1 LNLDIVWNTWLL
13 VIGIFCIMADYYDTL
28 GVAKGA
34 SEQEIK
40 TAYRRA
46 ALKWHPD
53 RNKTSEA
60 AGKFKEVTKAYEV
73 LSDPKKRQMY
83 DQYGESAFNRGGPG
97 GFGGSQQTGNP
108 FEGFGG
114 FSSQGFENVDFGGF
128 SDPFDIFEQ
137 FFGFQSPF
145 GGRGR
150 RQQRRDV
157 YEITLTFEEAVHG
170 VKKTMVVKGEE
181 KSFQIPAGVDNNMAI
196 RFSDFDLQVK
206 IKPHPYFT
214 RKGQDIYFEKDI
226 SYPLAVLGG
235 TVDVQTIYGT
245 IRLKIRPGTQS
256 GTMVKLHDQGIAY
269 PQSNRKGDEY
279 VIYKINT
286 PARVSGRAKEL
297 LKELDEEMK

>member
-1 LNLDIVWNTWLL
+1 
-13 VIGIFCIMADYYDTL
+13 MSDYYQTL

-60 AGKFKEVTKAYEV
+60 AGKFKDVTKAYEV
-73 LSDPKKRQMY
+73 LSDPKKREMY

-97 GFGGSQQTGNP
+97 AGQSSQSNP
-108 FEGFGG
+108 FEGGFGG
-114 FSSQGFENVDFGGF
+114 FSSRGFENVDFGGF
-128 SDPFDIFEQ
+128 SDPFEIFEQ

-145 GGRGR
+145 SRGGRR
-150 RQQRRDV
+150 RQQRDV
-157 YEITLTFEEAVHG
+157 YEITLTFEEAVNG
-170 VKKTMVVKGEE
+170 VKKTMIVKGEE

-206 IKPHPYFT
+206 VKPHPYFT

-226 SYPLAVLGG
+226 SYSLAVLGG
-235 TVDVQTIYGT
+235 EIEVPTIHGT

-256 GTMVKLHDQGIAY
+256 GSTIKLHDQGVPY
-269 PQSNRKGDEY
+269 PQSNRKGDQY
-279 VIYKINT
+279 VVYKINT
-286 PARVSGRAKEL
+286 PSRVSGRAKEL
-297 LKELDEEMK
+297 LRELEEEME

>member
-1 LNLDIVWNTWLL
+1 
-13 VIGIFCIMADYYDTL
+13 MDYYQTL

-60 AGKFKEVTKAYEV
+60 AGKFKDVTKAYEV
-73 LSDPKKRQMY
+73 LSDSKKREMY

-97 GFGGSQQTGNP
+97 AGQSSQSNP
-108 FEGFGG
+108 FEGGFGG

-128 SDPFDIFEQ
+128 SDPFEIFEQ

-145 GGRGR
+145 SRGGRRG
-150 RQQRRDV
+150 QQRDV
-157 YEITLTFEEAVHG
+157 YEITLTFEEAVNG
-170 VKKTMVVKGEE
+170 VKKTMIVKGEE

-206 IKPHPYFT
+206 VKPHPYFT

-226 SYPLAVLGG
+226 SYSLAVLGG
-235 TVDVQTIYGT
+235 EIEVPTIYGT

-256 GTMVKLHDQGIAY
+256 GSTIKLHDQGVPY

-279 VIYKINT
+279 VVYKINT
-286 PARVSGRAKEL
+286 PSRVSGRAKEL
-297 LKELDEEMK
+297 LRELEEEME

>member
-1 LNLDIVWNTWLL
+1 
-13 VIGIFCIMADYYDTL
+13 MADYYDTL
-28 GVAKGA
+28 GVSKSAN
-34 SEQEIK
+34 EQEIK

-60 AGKFKEVTKAYEV
+60 ATKFKEVTKAYEV
-73 LSDPKKRQMY
+73 LSDPKKREMY

-97 GFGGSQQTGNP
+97 GFGGSSGGQSTGNP

-128 SDPFDIFEQ
+128 SDPFEIFEQ

-145 GGRGR
+145 GGRGGRR
-150 RQQRRDV
+150 RQQRDL
-157 YEITLTFEEAVHG
+157 YETTLTFEEAVHG
-170 VKKTMVVKGEE
+170 VKKTMIVKGEE
-181 KSFQIPAGVDNNMAI
+181 KSFSIPAGVDNGMTI

-235 TVDVQTIYGT
+235 TIEVPTINGT
-245 IRLKIRPGTQS
+245 IRLKLRPGTQS
-256 GTMVKLHDQGIAY
+256 GTTVKLHDQGVPY
-269 PQSNRKGDEY
+269 PQSTRKGDQY
-279 VIYKINT
+279 VVYKIST
-286 PARVSGRAKEL
+286 PSRVSGRAKEL
-297 LKELDEEMK
+297 LKELEGEI

>member
-1 LNLDIVWNTWLL
+1 
-13 VIGIFCIMADYYDTL
+13 MSDYYDTL
-28 GVAKGA
+28 GVSKTA

-53 RNKTSEA
+53 RNKTAEA
-60 AGKFKEVTKAYEV
+60 NAKFKEVTKAYEI
-73 LSDPKKRQMY
+73 LSDSKKREMY

-97 GFGGSQQTGNP
+97 HSSAGQSDQSNP
-108 FEGFGG
+108 FGGFGG

-128 SDPFDIFEQ
+128 SDPFEIFEQ

-145 GGRGR
+145 SRGGRR
-150 RQQRRDV
+150 RQQRDV
-157 YEITLTFEEAVHG
+157 YEITLTFEEAVNG
-170 VKKTMVVKGEE
+170 VKKTMIVKGEE

-206 IKPHPYFT
+206 VKPHPYFT

-226 SYPLAVLGG
+226 SYSLAVLGG
-235 TVDVQTIYGT
+235 VVEVPTVNGT
-245 IRLKIRPGTQS
+245 IKLKIRPGTQS
-256 GTMVKLHDQGIAY
+256 GSTVKLHDQGVPY

>member
-1 LNLDIVWNTWLL
+1 
-13 VIGIFCIMADYYDTL
+13 MDYYETL
-28 GVAKGA
+28 GVSKGA

-53 RNKTSEA
+53 RNKTTEA
-60 AGKFKEVTKAYEV
+60 NAKFKEITKAYEI
-73 LSDPKKRQMY
+73 LSDSKKREMY

-97 GFGGSQQTGNP
+97 HTSAGQYDQSNP
-108 FEGFGG
+108 FGGFGG

-145 GGRGR
+145 GGRRGRR
-150 RQQRRDV
+150 RQQRDV
-157 YEITLTFEEAVHG
+157 YEITLTFEEAVNG
-170 VKKTMVVKGEE
+170 VKKTMIVKGEE
-181 KSFQIPAGVDNNMAI
+181 KSFQIPAGVDNNISI
-196 RFSDFDLQVK
+196 RFSDFDIQVK
-206 IKPHPYFT
+206 VKPHPYFT

-226 SYPLAVLGG
+226 SYSLAVLGG
-235 TVDVQTIYGT
+235 TVDVQTISGT

-256 GTMVKLHDQGIAY
+256 GTMVKLHDQGIPY

-286 PARVSGRAKEL
+286 PSRVSGRAKEL
-297 LKELDEEMK
+297 LRELEGEI

>member
-1 LNLDIVWNTWLL
+1 
-13 VIGIFCIMADYYDTL
+13 MADYYETL
-28 GVAKGA
+28 GVSKSA

-53 RNKTSEA
+53 RNKSTEA
-60 AGKFKEVTKAYEV
+60 AGKFKEITKAYEV
-73 LSDPKKRQMY
+73 LSDSKKRETY

-97 GFGGSQQTGNP
+97 NPGAGYSDQSNP
-108 FEGFGG
+108 FGGFGG

-145 GGRGR
+145 GGRGGR
-150 RQQRRDV
+150 RQTRREV
-157 YEITLTFEEAVHG
+157 YEITLTFEEAVNG
-170 VKKTMVVKGEE
+170 VKKTMIVKGEE

-206 IKPHPYFT
+206 VKPHPYFT

-235 TVDVQTIYGT
+235 SVDVPTINGT
-245 IRLKIRPGTQS
+245 IRLKIRPGTQAGS
-256 GTMVKLHDQGIAY
+256 TVKLHDQGVPY
-269 PQSNRKGDEY
+269 PQSSRKGDQY
-279 VIYKINT
+279 VVYKINT
-286 PARVSGRAKEL
+286 PSRVSGRAKEL
-297 LKELDEEMK
+297 LKELEGEI

>member
-1 LNLDIVWNTWLL
+1 
-13 VIGIFCIMADYYDTL
+13 MDYYETL
-28 GVAKGA
+28 GVTKGA
-34 SEQEIK
+34 SEQEVK

-60 AGKFKEVTKAYEV
+60 GAKFKEVTKAYEV
-73 LSDPKKRQMY
+73 LSDPKKREMY
-83 DQYGESAFNRGGPG
+83 DQYGESAFNRGGPS
-97 GFGGSQQTGNP
+97 SQSNP

-145 GGRGR
+145 GAGRR

-157 YEITLTFEEAVHG
+157 YEITLTFEEAVNG
-170 VKKTMVVKGEE
+170 VKKTMIVKGEE

-206 IKPHPYFT
+206 VKSHPYFT
-214 RKGQDIYFEKDI
+214 RKGQDIYFEKEI
-226 SYPLAVLGG
+226 SYSLAVLGG
-235 TVDVQTIYGT
+235 VVEVPTVSGT
-245 IRLKIRPGTQS
+245 IKLKIRPGTQS
-256 GTMVKLHDQGIAY
+256 GSTVKLHDQGVPY
-269 PQSNRKGDEY
+269 PQSTRKGDQY

-297 LKELDEEMK
+297 LKELEGEI